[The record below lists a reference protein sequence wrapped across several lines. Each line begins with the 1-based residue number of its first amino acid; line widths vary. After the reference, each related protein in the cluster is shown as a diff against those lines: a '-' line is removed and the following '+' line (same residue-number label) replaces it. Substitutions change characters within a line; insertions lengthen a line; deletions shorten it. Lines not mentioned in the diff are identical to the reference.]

1 MDLSP
6 LNFLK
11 HHEPTTNNFRETS
24 ITRSS
29 VFHQLLWSCW
39 KLKFVL
45 IHTSS
50 YFRDFSKIIFLFY
63 IVLDC
68 QMLPRGSVHTSWSTP
83 KHQGDPDE
91 RPHSRGQ
98 LGPAKQEP
106 WVCWTLQ
113 NPLEKGGSQ
122 VKQTQLKIF
131 RICKENSN
139 ENCTFKYRNYT
150 LFCLI
155 LS

>member
-1 MDLSP
+1 
-6 LNFLK
+6 
-11 HHEPTTNNFRETS
+11 
-24 ITRSS
+24 
-29 VFHQLLWSCW
+29 
-39 KLKFVL
+39 
-45 IHTSS
+45 
-50 YFRDFSKIIFLFY
+50 
-63 IVLDC
+63 
-68 QMLPRGSVHTSWSTP
+68 
-83 KHQGDPDE
+83 
-91 RPHSRGQ
+91 